1 MEVLKSIRKSRK
13 LKQKEMANRINVSY
27 SHYVKLE
34 NGFVNPSFK
43 VLQRVKKEF
52 GDVNMNR
59 FFQ

>member
-1 MEVLKSIRKSRK
+1 MEALKEIRKSRR
-13 LKQKEMANRINVSY
+13 LKQQEMAKRINVSY

-43 VLQRVKKEF
+43 VLQHIKKEF
-52 GDVNMNR
+52 GDVDMNW

>member
-1 MEVLKSIRKSRK
+1 MEVLKIIRKSRK
-13 LKQKEMANRINVSY
+13 LKQIEMAKRINVSY

-43 VLQRVKKEF
+43 VLQRIKKEF
-52 GDVNMNR
+52 GDVDMNC

>member
-1 MEVLKSIRKSRK
+1 
-13 LKQKEMANRINVSY
+13 MANRINVSY